1 MHKKEVEGENKASP
15 PFLYSEVMQMKRY
28 RHLYTLL
35 FVLLICFIELSF
47 SYQTPFI
54 DQFDNAVS
62 NYIQSFRNE
71 YLTSYFIWMS
81 YIGSKKVYFPVL
93 FILLMYFLIRRRY
106 MTAILLMINF
116 YGSRY
121 MNYMLKLWYERPRPD
136 ISQLVTATGYSFPSG
151 HSMNAVAFLGFIAY
165 ITITEHRLQLH
176 QKILLIFISCFLI
189 FSISISRIYL
199 GVHYPSD
206 ILAGWAA
213 GGSWLVLCIMFHQTF
228 IPHSADS
235 KPSVSR

>member
-1 MHKKEVEGENKASP
+1 
-15 PFLYSEVMQMKRY
+15 MKRY
-28 RHLYTLL
+28 RHLYMLL
-35 FVLLICFIELSF
+35 IVLLVCFVVLSF
-47 SYQTPFI
+47 SYETSCI
-54 DQFDNAVS
+54 DQFDHVIS

-71 YLTSYFIWMS
+71 YFTAYFVWMS
-81 YIGSKKVYFPVL
+81 YIGSKKVYFPVM
-93 FILLMYFLIRRRY
+93 FILFTYFLIRRRY

-121 MNYMLKLWYERPRPD
+121 LNYILKAWYERTRPD

-151 HSMNAVAFLGFIAY
+151 HAMNAVAFLGFIAY
-165 ITITEHRLQLH
+165 ITITEHRLQLY
-176 QKILLIFISCFLI
+176 QKLLLIVIACFLI

-213 GGSWLVLCIMFHQTF
+213 GGSWLILCIMFHQTF
-228 IPHSADS
+228 LSHAADNKS
-235 KPSVSR
+235 SVSS